1 MGEWKEFQNTEAKI
15 TTGAI
20 WTEIVGDST
29 YKITKTCKNVDD
41 YKKAR
46 CAVTKE
52 VLSMIV
58 IQLVTNLAFLTPT
71 FITGRSYITNNLNYA
86 LHPQLK

>member
-1 MGEWKEFQNTEAKI
+1 MLANIFPDSFKDWEIDNDQATE
-15 TTGAI
+15 
-20 WTEIVGDST
+20 
-29 YKITKTCKNVDD
+29 KNVDD

-71 FITGRSYITNNLNYA
+71 FITGRSYITNNLNYG
-86 LHPQLK
+86 LHPQL